1 MSLKFKLSNEN
12 LISNTRTDDAHLAF
26 NNAVNNG
33 QTRLS
38 LDILAELLNELI
50 DHVNTLASKIE
61 SIDSFEKN
69 DSTPKTKVKSTKTT
83 EEQVVEV

>member
-1 MSLKFKLSNEN
+1 MSLEFKLSNEN
-12 LISNTRTDDAHLAF
+12 LINNVRTDDAQEAF

-38 LDILAELLNELI
+38 LDILVELLNGLI
-50 DHVNTLASKIE
+50 DHVNDLSMK
-61 SIDSFEKN
+61 IDSIQSFDKA
-69 DSTPKTKVKSTKTT
+69 DFTSKTKGKSTKTT

>member
-1 MSLKFKLSNEN
+1 MSLEFKLSNEN
-12 LISNTRTDDAHLAF
+12 LINNVRTDDAQEAF

-38 LDILAELLNELI
+38 LDILVELLNSLI
-50 DHVNTLASKIE
+50 DHVDDLSMKVD
-61 SIDSFEKN
+61 SIQAFDKA
-69 DSTPKTKVKSTKTT
+69 DSTSKAKVKSTKTT

>member
-1 MSLKFKLSNEN
+1 MSLEFKLSNEN
-12 LISNTRTDDAHLAF
+12 LINNVRTDDAQEAF

-38 LDILAELLNELI
+38 LDILVELLNSLI
-50 DHVNTLASKIE
+50 DHVDDLSIK
-61 SIDSFEKN
+61 IDSIQSFDKA
-69 DSTPKTKVKSTKTT
+69 DSISKTKGKSTKTT